1 MTAQAT
7 AMETKQRPWWLMLI
21 EGIAL
26 FVIAAVLLWAPIKTR
41 VNTYMLLVQLLGLY
55 WVIQGIFN
63 IVAMFMDHS
72 GWGWKLFIGIVSII
86 AGGYILM
93 YPIATG
99 LVLPQIFVLML
110 GIWGLMEGI
119 VLLIMAFRGGGW
131 AAGILGVLAIVLR
144 RHPDREL
151 LRPGH
156 GPDDDLGRGGLGFD
170 RRHRDGRPGISPE
183 ESLTFVSLRLPGG
196 SVRKLKISDRHRRS
210 ISVCRP
216 RPINQHGSGAL
227 AGAV

>member
-7 AMETKQRPWWLMLI
+7 AVETKQRPWWLMLI

-119 VLLIMAFRGGGW
+119 VLLQKPLVAFMIFINVSQRCIFFQLYDLSITGPLDRQANAGLFQDTTHLIDIFHILDCDGG
-131 AAGILGVLAIVLR
+131 
-144 RHPDREL
+144 
-151 LRPGH
+151 
-156 GPDDDLGRGGLGFD
+156 DD
-170 RRHRDGRPGISPE
+170 
-183 ESLTFVSLRLPGG
+183 VSKARNG
-196 SVRKLKISDRHRRS
+196 SNKSF
-210 ISVCRP
+210 
-216 RPINQHGSGAL
+216 
-227 AGAV
+227 

>member
-1 MTAQAT
+1 MTAT
-7 AMETKQRPWWLMLI
+7 AVESKQRPWWLMLI

-63 IVAMFMDHS
+63 IVAMFMDHK

-131 AAGILGVLAIVLR
+131 AAGILGVLAIVFGGILIANYSVPGMGLTMIWVAAVWGLIGGIVMVVQAFRLR
-144 RHPDREL
+144 
-151 LRPGH
+151 
-156 GPDDDLGRGGLGFD
+156 
-170 RRHRDGRPGISPE
+170 
-183 ESLTFVSLRLPGG
+183 
-196 SVRKLKISDRHRRS
+196 K
-210 ISVCRP
+210 
-216 RPINQHGSGAL
+216 A
-227 AGAV
+227 